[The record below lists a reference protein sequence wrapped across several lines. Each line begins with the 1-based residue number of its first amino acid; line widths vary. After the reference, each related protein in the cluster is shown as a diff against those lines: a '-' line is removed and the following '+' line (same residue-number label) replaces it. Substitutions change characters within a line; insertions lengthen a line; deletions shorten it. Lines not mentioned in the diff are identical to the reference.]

1 MGDIIFALL
10 MFLNGKL
17 ENYSPKISL
26 ADCLEQ
32 KRKVERDGSTN
43 TLRMECKQVE
53 AIVET
58 DKHGVKRIKEI
69 KGIK

>member
-1 MGDIIFALL
+1 MGEIVFALL

-17 ENYSPKISL
+17 ENYTPKINL

-32 KRKVERDGSTN
+32 KRRIERNGTTDSV
-43 TLRMECKQVE
+43 RIECKQIE

-69 KGIK
+69 K

>member
-1 MGDIIFALL
+1 MGEIVFALL

-17 ENYSPKISL
+17 ENYSPKVNL

-32 KRKVERDGSTN
+32 KRRIERNGTTDSV
-43 TLRMECKQVE
+43 RIECKQIE
-53 AIVET
+53 AIVEI

-69 KGIK
+69 K

>member
-1 MGDIIFALL
+1 MGEIVFALL
-10 MFLNGKL
+10 MFLNGNL
-17 ENYSPKISL
+17 ENYSPKNNL

-32 KRKVERDGSTN
+32 KRKVERDQGTN
-43 TLRMECKQVE
+43 VNWSCKQVE

-69 KGIK
+69 KSVK

>member
-1 MGDIIFALL
+1 MGEIVFALL

-17 ENYSPKISL
+17 ENYTPKINL

-32 KRKVERDGSTN
+32 KRKIERNGTTDSV
-43 TLRMECKQVE
+43 RMECKEIE

-58 DKHGVKRIKEI
+58 DKHGVKRIKEL
-69 KGIK
+69 KGVK

>member
-1 MGDIIFALL
+1 MGEIVFALL

-17 ENYSPKISL
+17 ENYTPKTNL

-32 KRKVERDGSTN
+32 KRKVERDGTSN
-43 TLRMECKQVE
+43 TLRMECKEVE
-53 AIVET
+53 AVVET

-69 KGIK
+69 KGLK

>member
-1 MGDIIFALL
+1 MGEIVFALL

-17 ENYSPKISL
+17 ENYTPKTNL

-32 KRKVERDGSTN
+32 KRRIERNGTTDSV
-43 TLRMECKQVE
+43 RMECKEVE
-53 AIVET
+53 AVVET

-69 KGIK
+69 KGLK

>member
-1 MGDIIFALL
+1 MGEIIFALL

-17 ENYSPKISL
+17 ENYSPKANL

-32 KRKVERDGSTN
+32 KRKVERNGTTDSV
-43 TLRMECKQVE
+43 RIECKQIE

-69 KGIK
+69 K

>member
-1 MGDIIFALL
+1 MGEIIFALL

-17 ENYSPKISL
+17 ENYSPKANL

-32 KRKVERDGSTN
+32 KRKVERNGTTDSV
-43 TLRMECKQVE
+43 RIECKQIE

-58 DKHGVKRIKEI
+58 DKHGIKRIKEI
-69 KGIK
+69 K